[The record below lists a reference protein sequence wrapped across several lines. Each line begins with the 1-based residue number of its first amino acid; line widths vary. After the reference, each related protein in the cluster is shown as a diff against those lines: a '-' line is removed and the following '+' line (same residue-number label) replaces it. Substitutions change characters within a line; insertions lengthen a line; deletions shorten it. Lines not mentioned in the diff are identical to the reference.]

1 MQLTRPKLLSV
12 AGLSA
17 LAFLAMVSYAIARP
31 ATESLFLAA
40 HTSAGLPGAWLL
52 VAGAIVVLVA
62 IYNRFLARRELLDL
76 YGATAAG
83 SGLVL
88 SLLLLG
94 RALDLPGAHY
104 LLYAWKDVY
113 VVLLVEMFYSYANS
127 VFPIHTARWIYGLFG
142 LLASLGGICGNLVV
156 KLLSQ
161 WHDTATA
168 LWAVPPLLLG
178 IGLLCLP
185 LARHAGFTASPA
197 RAPVRAGLPVVLRS
211 SYLSLLLVLVAS
223 VQVVITLIDY
233 QFNTVLEQTYTA
245 TDQRTGIIATVYGSV
260 DACTILLNGL
270 TGPVLRLAGVPL
282 TLIAIPLLLGA
293 GTGAFALAP
302 LFTTAAV
309 TKVASKCFD
318 YSLFRAAKE
327 LLYIPLDHEER
338 TVGKA
343 VVDMATYRVAKAAA
357 SALLLVL
364 VVASAQAS
372 RWVTPLTLVLVGLWL
387 ALAVVITR
395 RFRRK
400 VSRAHEMTSS

>member
-1 MQLTRPKLLSV
+1 MQPSRPRLLQI

-17 LAFLAMVSYAIARP
+17 LAFLAMVSYAISRP

-40 HTSAGLPGAWLL
+40 HTSEGLPAVWLL

-62 IYNRFLARRELLDL
+62 VYNRSLAQRALLDL

-88 SLLLLG
+88 SLLLVG
-94 RALDLPGAHY
+94 RGLRLPGAHY

-113 VVLLVEMFYSYANS
+113 VVLLVELFYSHANS

-142 LLASLGGICGNLVV
+142 LLASLGGICGNLAV
-156 KLLSQ
+156 KLLSR
-161 WHDTATA
+161 WLDTATA
-168 LWAVPPLLLG
+168 LWVVPPLLLG

-185 LARHAGFTASPA
+185 LSRRAEITTPPA
-197 RAPVRAGLPVVLRS
+197 RAPVRAGLPVVRRS

-233 QFNTVLEQTYTA
+233 QFNTVLEQTYPA
-245 TDQRTGIIATVYGSV
+245 TDQRTGVIATVYGSV
-260 DACTILLNGL
+260 DACTILLNAL

-293 GTGAFALAP
+293 GSGAFAVAP

-327 LLYIPLDHEER
+327 LLYIPLSHEER

-357 SALLLVL
+357 SALLLGL
-364 VVASAQAS
+364 VVASVQAS
-372 RWVTPLTLVLVGLWL
+372 RWVTPLTLALVGLWL
-387 ALAVVITR
+387 VLAVVITR
-395 RFRRK
+395 RFRRT
-400 VSRAHEMTSS
+400 VSRASEMTSE